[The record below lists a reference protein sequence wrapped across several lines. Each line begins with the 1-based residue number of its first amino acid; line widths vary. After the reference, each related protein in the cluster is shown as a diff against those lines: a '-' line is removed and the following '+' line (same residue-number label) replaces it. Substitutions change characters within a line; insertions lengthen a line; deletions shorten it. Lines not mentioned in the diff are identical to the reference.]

1 MQFWL
6 CFTTL
11 PNGFVCGTEEV
22 KEPLYEEG
30 DEEDRSGEGAQLE
43 LEQNEG
49 EKGEVG

>member
-1 MQFWL
+1 M
-6 CFTTL
+6 TL
-11 PNGFVCGTEEV
+11 PYGLVSGTEEV
-22 KEPLYEEG
+22 GEPLHEEG